1 MQFNQGDKMK
11 KLIIILMVGSLFM
24 GCAPVFSDLQS
35 AKLIGKDNYEITPH
49 YSKIYYREEDN
60 DSDDAI
66 QTHYGV
72 QFAYGL
78 NNKIDLRSRLEIIKL
93 NKDLDDVSF
102 RVLSLGIKYSLIEN
116 RISSYLPISFSKNT
130 ESDDNAY
137 KQIEPTLLFTVP
149 LNDNIDINSSIKVL
163 LPFFEDDDNDP
174 FYAINIGGGFN
185 NFNNWVVRPE
195 IGLLFMP
202 DADGFYQHISIG
214 LSRIINRDK

>member
-1 MQFNQGDKMK
+1 M
-11 KLIIILMVGSLFM
+11 IVVSLFM

-49 YSKIYYREEDN
+49 YSKIYYREEDS
-60 DSDDAI
+60 DIDDAI

-78 NNKIDLRSRLEIIKL
+78 NNKTDLRGRLEIINL
-93 NKDLDDVSF
+93 NAIMGDASI
-102 RVLSLGIKYSLIEN
+102 RVLSLGIKYSLIQN

-137 KQIEPTLLFTVP
+137 KQIEPTLLFTLP
-149 LNDNIDINSSIKVL
+149 FNDNIDINYSIKVL
-163 LPFFEDDDNDP
+163 LPFFEEEDNDP
-174 FYAINIGGGFN
+174 MYAINIGCGFN

-195 IGLLFMP
+195 IGFLFMP
-202 DADGFYQHISIG
+202 DDDGFYQHISIG
-214 LSRIINRDK
+214 LSRIINSDK